1 MSAIDKVMYVFPGQG
16 SQYPGMGK
24 DLYQGYETAREIFD
38 QANDILNYDLV
49 RVAFTDPDDQ
59 IGLTRYTQPIL
70 LTHQMACFRVF
81 QELTNSKITPVLSA
95 GHSLGEYT
103 ALIVAGVLSFE
114 DGLKLVSKRGELMGQ
129 HGQGSMLALPL
140 TRDDAQLIAENNG
153 CQVATMNL
161 PQQTVVGGKDS
172 DIEKLESAFAELYPR
187 KRAVKLDTEG
197 AFHTDLMK
205 TAALAFKETLEQ
217 ASFAPTTMGVVSNFT
232 AELHAEDGSATKNLL
247 FEQLFKPV
255 NWVGCLKT
263 SISFGIKTIIEFGGG
278 IGKAP
283 EPENKRPNLESIIKK
298 NFRSFE
304 CPIDYYPAINL
315 KTVEESAKSF

>member
-1 MSAIDKVMYVFPGQG
+1 M
-16 SQYPGMGK
+16 
-24 DLYQGYETAREIFD
+24 
-38 QANDILNYDLV
+38 
-49 RVAFTDPDDQ
+49 
-59 IGLTRYTQPIL
+59 
-70 LTHQMACFRVF
+70 
-81 QELTNSKITPVLSA
+81 
-95 GHSLGEYT
+95 GEY
-103 ALIVAGVLSFE
+103 
-114 DGLKLVSKRGELMGQ
+114 
-129 HGQGSMLALPL
+129 GQGSMLALPL
-140 TRDDAQLIAENNG
+140 MRDDAQLIAENHG

-217 ASFAPTTMGVVSNFT
+217 ASFAPSTIGVVSNFT

-263 SISFGIKTIIEFGGG
+263 SVSFGIKTIIEFGGG